1 MNRGDDDDSPLYIA
15 TFPYSASIA
24 SSASSSSASVWSS
37 SSSQSD
43 DASSV
48 TSSLDSDSS
57 DCCYGGV
64 PYTSNS
70 SAVDEPCPAIN
81 ASWPKPV
88 EPAQPRLHPRRT
100 SASSTRSGCPPPLVR
115 QCDRKVNFVDSL
127 VGKLKIRSPP
137 ISLPPLILPSQIPPP
152 RS

>member
-1 MNRGDDDDSPLYIA
+1 MNRGDDDSPLYIA

-24 SSASSSSASVWSS
+24 SSASSSSASVCSS

-48 TSSLDSDSS
+48 TSSLDSDPS
-57 DCCYGGV
+57 DSCCYD
-64 PYTSNS
+64 
-70 SAVDEPCPAIN
+70 SATYPSTVDEACPAIS
-81 ASWPKPV
+81 ASWPKHKLS

-127 VGKLKIRSPP
+127 VGK
-137 ISLPPLILPSQIPPP
+137 P
-152 RS
+152 R